1 MRSQRVLAVLMFAVL
16 IFVFAGI
23 VQAADT
29 DPVTVTGILTA
40 AGCPLTEA
48 QQKTIAAIQPGQDRQ
63 TLTGTING
71 MFDEKQTAA
80 LKAKLGTTPAR
91 GNTPETVRN
100 LTQVLILEIAKV
112 PLTEGQLTE
121 MNNMAANM
129 AANMGG
135 GGMGGGQGAP
145 AGQGAAAQAG
155 QGGGGMGGGGGMAG
169 MNAVYTADQ
178 QAAITKY
185 MGSMGGG
192 GRGGQGG
199 AGGGARTGGSE
210 Q

>member
-1 MRSQRVLAVLMFAVL
+1 MRSQRVHAVLMFAVL
-16 IFVFAGI
+16 IFVFTGM

-29 DPVTVTGILTA
+29 DPVTVAGILTA
-40 AGCPLTEA
+40 AECPLTDA
-48 QQKTIAAIQPGQDRQ
+48 QQKTIASIEPGQDMR
-63 TLTGTING
+63 TLMGTINS
-71 MFDEKQTAA
+71 MFDEKQVAA

-91 GNTPETVRN
+91 GNQPETVRN

-129 AANMGG
+129 
-135 GGMGGGQGAP
+135 
-145 AGQGAAAQAG
+145 
-155 QGGGGMGGGGGMAG
+155 GGGGMGGGGQGSPPQGSQGGMG
-169 MNAVYTADQ
+169 MGAMGAMGGINAIYTDAQ
-178 QAAITKY
+178 REAITKY

-199 AGGGARTGGSE
+199 QGGGARTGGTGGGG

>member
-1 MRSQRVLAVLMFAVL
+1 MRSQRVHAVLMFAVL
-16 IFVFAGI
+16 IFVFAGMA
-23 VQAADT
+23 QAADT

-63 TLTGTING
+63 TLTGTINS

-91 GNTPETVRN
+91 GNQAETIRN

-135 GGMGGGQGAP
+135 GGQGGP
-145 AGQGAAAQAG
+145 AGQGAPAQAG

-185 MGSMGGG
+185 MGAMGGG

-199 AGGGARTGGSE
+199 AGGTGGARTGGGG